1 MHRKSRKI
9 IQLTKK
15 QESSYYSKIIFH
27 PALEIIRNSK
37 GYGHL
42 FRESIHLAWS
52 LKFLFWLLVAET
64 LWFEFTTNL
73 EHHFFVAQSFGTL

>member
-37 GYGHL
+37 GIDIVYFERASIWPGPLSFCFGCLLLKLYGL
-42 FRESIHLAWS
+42 
-52 LKFLFWLLVAET
+52 
-64 LWFEFTTNL
+64 NL
-73 EHHFFVAQSFGTL
+73 QQI

>member
-15 QESSYYSKIIFH
+15 QESSYCSKIIFH

-37 GYGHL
+37 GYGHSL
-42 FRESIHLAWS
+42 FPESIYMAWS
-52 LKFLFWLLVAET
+52 LKFLFSLL
-64 LWFEFTTNL
+64 EFTTNL